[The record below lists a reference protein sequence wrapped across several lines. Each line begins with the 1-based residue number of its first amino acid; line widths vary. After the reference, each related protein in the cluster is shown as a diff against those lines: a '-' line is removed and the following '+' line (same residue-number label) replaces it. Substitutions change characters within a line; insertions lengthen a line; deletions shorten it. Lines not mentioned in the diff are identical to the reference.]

1 MISLD
6 TAFIKDRARRH
17 FVLGTMAAALTV
29 SLAPVPVYA
38 RQSAEE
44 FINVLANQVLDIV
57 KNDDRLPEKREAFRT
72 MLVANADIPAI
83 AVFSLGRYARK
94 LSERDRI
101 DYYGLVAAYISHI
114 FVTHAVN
121 LGGEQ
126 VSVTGS
132 VRRSER
138 EMLVSSRVRLI
149 DGNSLPVTW
158 RVVEIDGA
166 FKVFDVSVNG
176 IWLAIQQRSE
186 FVSVVKRA
194 GGDVQALLA
203 FLRGRS

>member
-6 TAFIKDRARRH
+6 TALIRGRMRRR
-17 FVLGTMAAALTV
+17 FVLGTTAAALAV
-29 SLAPVPVYA
+29 SLAPLPVFG

-57 KNDDRLPEKREAFRT
+57 KNDERLPEKREAFRT

-83 AVFSLGRYARK
+83 AVFSLGKYARR
-94 LSERDRI
+94 LSERDRV
-101 DYYGLVAAYISHI
+101 DYYSLVAAYISHI

-126 VSVTGS
+126 VNITGS

-158 RVVEIDGA
+158 RVIEADGG

-194 GGDVQALLA
+194 GGNVQALLE